1 MIKHIY
7 LLCDIIAASKLMIG
21 RPYAS
26 YVQLPEVLRP
36 WYIHMCMYLFEE
48 RHCNHTRNAN
58 TERTYVF
65 PDISYTPLSHIPSNF
80 GISLEENQGVLHV
93 EERLRWKLL
102 DASQRFFEERG
113 QKAVPFLR
121 GRCCHGGAIWSR
133 EVGLKGGK
141 GWKMMEFHKKNLSKI
156 QFVDV

>member
-1 MIKHIY
+1 
-7 LLCDIIAASKLMIG
+7 
-21 RPYAS
+21 
-26 YVQLPEVLRP
+26 
-36 WYIHMCMYLFEE
+36 MYLFEE
-48 RHCNHTRNAN
+48 KHCNHTRNAN

-80 GISLEENQGVLHV
+80 GISPGVPNEKLLKKKRHPNGAGHHLEENQGVMHV

-141 GWKMMEFHKKNLSKI
+141 GWKMMEFHKKNLS
-156 QFVDV
+156 